1 MTQPNPPSPQNNLDR
16 NGLDTATPNLLLDH
30 PGMDQNGSVTTDCA
44 PTTIEAE
51 LSNLQQASMDYLGS
65 MEQLQIQTSDTTT
78 KQPAEL
84 IPEED
89 KVPQE
94 NSLEAQFSDS
104 GKTPDPKD
112 VLMEGVEIPPNID
125 EVTSVLLCRLCSLPC
140 QEAAPVFLFRHPPH
154 HPEVLPKEAPIN
166 QEEEELG
173 DILSMIK
180 ATLPIKVSCC
190 DKLPKQVCT
199 KCVERLRLS
208 HAFTATV
215 LRAESQLNSL
225 RAHQKT
231 DKADSNDMRNPFS
244 PQAPYDCP
252 ICKESPVLSI
262 QSSSHLDFHSGRYD
276 WENVIVKNEPE
287 DPIEPSAED
296 LERSYNEFFGG
307 QKDFETFRTEERITL
322 KPSKPACFGG
332 RRPRGRPRSRPFKLT
347 PRGRRGRRSTQT
359 TVERIL
365 ELSQTSPDADGY
377 GFRICSRENNPASEA
392 LTQCLLCDKWLLG
405 IAACLQHSLAE
416 HMDCGSFL
424 CPRCP
429 RDDFPGDFELIQHY
443 QESHCPDLELYEV
456 FQSERSNTPNIT
468 LNNVQS
474 EMELAPD
481 CNMIEAN
488 VGKKEGK
495 GTPLESSWHV
505 EPMEFD
511 NLNNLHNTPPNDL
524 YESQDEVSSNL
535 SELAPRSLTSHSAM
549 YEEESNSIS
558 THGSDSNLAH
568 EDILTSHI
576 PDQHTL
582 QDELMGQSSNLA
594 DEVSFSN
601 SPCTLGVGDFVDL
614 RSIEEESQD
623 NKSVN
628 KTDFCSVQDSTAVG
642 EVNIG
647 QQGNDFKSL
656 QEDCQESQDSL
667 RADELC
673 GFQEAINEKSQEV
686 SLNGSAIDFNP

>member
-1 MTQPNPPSPQNNLDR
+1 MEINGVDVPSDAKGSVISDVTST
-16 NGLDTATPNLLLDH
+16 GLESEISNMEATPVDHLD
-30 PGMDQNGSVTTDCA
+30 G
-44 PTTIEAE
+44 
-51 LSNLQQASMDYLGS
+51 
-65 MEQLQIQTSDTTT
+65 MEQSEIQTS
-78 KQPAEL
+78 KIENEHPGNCIL
-84 IPEED
+84 EED
-89 KVPQE
+89 KVIKE
-94 NSLEAQFSDS
+94 NSLEARLDGSETSLVSTNLLIGNVESNKMDS
-104 GKTPDPKD
+104 SLSTDKVTPD
-112 VLMEGVEIPPNID
+112 
-125 EVTSVLLCRLCSLPC
+125 LLCRLCSLPC

-154 HPEVLPKEAPIN
+154 HPEVLPKEAQVN
-166 QEEEELG
+166 QEEEEELG

-225 RAHQKT
+225 RAHHKG
-231 DKADSNDMRNPFS
+231 DKADSNDLRNPFS

-262 QSSSHLDFHSGRYD
+262 QSSSHLDFHSGRYL
-276 WENVIVKNEPE
+276 WENVVIKDEPE
-287 DPIEPSAED
+287 EPVEPSAEE
-296 LERSYNEFFGG
+296 LEKSYNEFFGG
-307 QKDFETFRTEERITL
+307 QKDFDTFRTEERITL
-322 KPSKPACFGG
+322 KPSKPTSFGG

-365 ELSQTSPDADGY
+365 ELSQTPEDTDGY
-377 GFRICSRENNPASEA
+377 GFRICSKENNPASEA

-405 IAACLQHSLAE
+405 IAACLQHSLLE
-416 HMDCGSFL
+416 HMDCGAFL

-456 FQSERSNTPNIT
+456 FQQSERSNTPNLS
-468 LNNVQS
+468 LNNLQTDSELMPDSDMS
-474 EMELAPD
+474 EMD
-481 CNMIEAN
+481 VIT
-488 VGKKEGK
+488 KEGK
-495 GTPLESSWHV
+495 NTPQESSWHV
-505 EPMEFD
+505 EPMEYD
-511 NLNNLHNTPPNDL
+511 NVNNLHHTPPNDL
-524 YESQDEVSSNL
+524 YESQDDVSSNL
-535 SELAPRSLTSHSAM
+535 SELAPRSLTSHSAL

-576 PDQHTL
+576 PDEHVI
-582 QDELMGQSSNLA
+582 QDELIGQSSSLT

-601 SPCTLGVGDFVDL
+601 SPCTLAVGDFVDM
-614 RSIEEESQD
+614 RPMEEESLD
-623 NKSVN
+623 NKSVGN
-628 KTDFCSVQDSTAVG
+628 TNFCSAQVGSDAIVDDSQDH
-642 EVNIG
+642 
-647 QQGNDFKSL
+647 QGSDFKSI

-673 GFQEAINEKSQEV
+673 GFQEAISEKNQEV
-686 SLNGSAIDFNP
+686 TLNGSAIDFDP